1 MQEICERQGVPDG
14 PVLYG
19 KERNRFDINQ
29 GDIGDCWFLAALAN
43 LADNEQALA
52 RVVPGGQGFGAEQ
65 YIGAFRFCFYRF
77 HITYL
82 IDYLV
87 FNAAMPRFG
96 CWYEVVVDDLLP
108 TRNNKLLYLK
118 AEEPNEFWTPLLE
131 KAYAKFYGSY
141 QALESGTAIESAVD
155 FTGGIPEYIDIS
167 EDIQTQDVQ
176 EIFVNLLRAYES
188 HNFLSCSMAVCS
200 MYVWML

>member
-1 MQEICERQGVPDG
+1 M
-14 PVLYG
+14 
-19 KERNRFDINQ
+19 
-29 GDIGDCWFLAALAN
+29 
-43 LADNEQALA
+43 
-52 RVVPGGQGFGAEQ
+52 
-65 YIGAFRFCFYRF
+65 
-77 HITYL
+77 
-82 IDYLV
+82 
-87 FNAAMPRFG
+87 
-96 CWYEVVVDDLLP
+96 DDLLP

-200 MYVWML
+200 MNVWML